1 VALEIGE
8 EEVGWMRES
17 TVADADRQAWTEQQ
31 ATTARWV
38 V

>member
-17 TVADADRQAWTEQQ
+17 TVENAREGF
-31 ATTARWV
+31 TAHAARTCWS
-38 V
+38 